1 MNFLQTYRR
10 HLIFKLAGIAAVILA
25 VLSSAYLFMS
35 ADYARSVRKN
45 TLALNERLTAQ
56 TATRIEAS
64 WDSLYNITTAFCY
77 SPTVQQYFSVNSLNR
92 LPDTQELASVFS
104 NTILLNDRILS
115 VYLYN
120 ADAKQIA
127 SMGKNFSIDTSVLNT
142 DAVMDIRA
150 SHLKSNEKRPYYEL
164 IFPVYDL
171 NNIQYQKLL
180 GTCVFVLE
188 PESFD
193 DTLQNVQSTEDAVV
207 FLLDSSDC
215 ILASAGSVESCGSTL
230 ASEILHSTS
239 EKYFFTQT
247 LSCND
252 WKIAGFLPE
261 SDLRKPDQN
270 LKETQ
275 ILVYCISLC
284 LLLFLLLYCNYSII
298 KPITGISAFIRKIN
312 QNPDS
317 RLSLDR
323 PDEIGTVAKSLNQML
338 DKKQKMKQNQRRRA
352 MRRLFLYNEWRGLN
366 CYIFIIR
373 YQIKIGKEI
382 KIGYNKYKKVYC
394 QENESAWHQNRYILI
409 TVSPRINFKVV
420 HYEYINGYLELH
432 LEDDYYG
439 NTFNQRLYKYLRD
452 NIDTESGDYLW
463 HNWNG
468 MKQGRLRYE
477 YKIGDLLELADY
489 LTKFIS
495 KIDPLIEDFLN
506 TYYDGN
512 NDTQKEI
519 FTVSSIDF
527 NKIEDGASV
536 NINITDGTGS
546 KVVLHTMSLKD
557 VLSLKL
563 KIPDYQRIYCWPQK
577 NVEQLLDDIFIPRNH
592 KYHLGT
598 LILQKKGD
606 DYDIIDGQ
614 QRTVTL
620 ALILRA
626 MCIDNILLLKEKF
639 DSVEAQKYIGYNRYI
654 IEMYLDRHYPN
665 IETRSKEAKKI
676 LDIISFDVL
685 VLNDSSLEL
694 AYTFFSTQNA
704 RGKALTDYELLKSH
718 HLRFIPESHEAQQRH
733 LAKMWE

>member
-1 MNFLQTYRR
+1 MLYIYPET
-10 HLIFKLAGIAAVILA
+10 VE
-25 VLSSAYLFMS
+25 
-35 ADYARSVRKN
+35 SVRK
-45 TLALNERLTAQ
+45 
-56 TATRIEAS
+56 
-64 WDSLYNITTAFCY
+64 F
-77 SPTVQQYFSVNSLNR
+77 VNKKW
-92 LPDTQELASVFS
+92 PD
-104 NTILLNDRILS
+104 
-115 VYLYN
+115 
-120 ADAKQIA
+120 
-127 SMGKNFSIDTSVLNT
+127 KN
-142 DAVMDIRA
+142 
-150 SHLKSNEKRPYYEL
+150 
-164 IFPVYDL
+164 
-171 NNIQYQKLL
+171 
-180 GTCVFVLE
+180 
-188 PESFD
+188 
-193 DTLQNVQSTEDAVV
+193 
-207 FLLDSSDC
+207 
-215 ILASAGSVESCGSTL
+215 
-230 ASEILHSTS
+230 
-239 EKYFFTQT
+239 
-247 LSCND
+247 
-252 WKIAGFLPE
+252 
-261 SDLRKPDQN
+261 
-270 LKETQ
+270 
-275 ILVYCISLC
+275 
-284 LLLFLLLYCNYSII
+284 
-298 KPITGISAFIRKIN
+298 
-312 QNPDS
+312 
-317 RLSLDR
+317 
-323 PDEIGTVAKSLNQML
+323 
-338 DKKQKMKQNQRRRA
+338 
-352 MRRLFLYNEWRGLN
+352 
-366 CYIFIIR
+366 
-373 YQIKIGKEI
+373 
-382 KIGYNKYKKVYC
+382 KKVYC

-733 LAKMWE
+733 LAKMWDKLLVKSERENGDRSVSIILGIYLYCLRKWTRKQYWYIKEPNRVKNEFEAAPTIPEIPPFGERFDFMDPIQGGTHFFAFVNAFIQHYNHFIETKQYHILWETISCSGLIEININGNDDNKKLSEGKRRTHWWYGDVIAAFLFAYYMKFGNQYLSEALTCITRIVSQLRYEKSKANKQSIMDKAGEMEIIVMINQATSPTFFLASARDIIKRLPYFDKNLKGIRVDYFNKEMSLYEQNEKNYLIDSFKTLHNK